1 MVKNNL
7 TIYLI
12 NDLVF
17 SYKPGPARFFSLNN
31 LNI

>member
-17 SYKPGPARFFSLNN
+17 AYKPGPARFLFFE
-31 LNI
+31 